1 MLKRL
6 CAMFL
11 CFTLAVLMTSII
23 PACAEEK
30 EEFRTIIDMA
40 GNEVTIPVNITKVA
54 CISAT
59 CETALVAMGQAD
71 KMVYS
76 STFAQGDFAFTER
89 LFPALKET
97 RKVKGGLTAEE
108 MIAEGVQVV
117 LVKSKGNVEKMQQA
131 GIPVIYLEFNNIEQ
145 TRQSVQLLGDVFHAE
160 EIAEQYIYYMD
171 HYLPLISE
179 RLAEIPE
186 EKRIT
191 VYLPLL
197 RTSDNTIF
205 NTYDPS
211 HITTEVMD
219 LCGAHIITKDIE
231 FTDQNGIITEE
242 ALIRLNPEVI
252 FVAGFYRDAGV
263 EQLTCGTYD
272 GILQAVDNHRIFY
285 FPLGIYDWSAGGF
298 ELGISSLW
306 CAKILYPEYFEDID
320 IHALAKEYYLNTAK
334 VELTDEEIAD
344 IFHEN

>member
-1 MLKRL
+1 MLKKICTLLL
-6 CAMFL
+6 CLTILSLIANGN
-11 CFTLAVLMTSII
+11 SY
-23 PACAEEK
+23 AETED
-30 EEFRTIIDMA
+30 EYRTIIDMA

-71 KMVYS
+71 KMAYS
-76 STFAQGDFAFTER
+76 STFAQGDFAFTEK
-89 LFPALKET
+89 LFPALSTVK
-97 RKVKGGLTAEE
+97 KVKGGLTAEE

-117 LVKSKGNVEKMQQA
+117 LVKSKGNVERMQQA

-145 TRQSVQLLGDVFHAE
+145 TKQSVQLLGDVFHAE
-160 EIAEQYIYYMD
+160 DIAEQYIYYMD

-179 RLAEIPE
+179 RLSHISEDE
-186 EKRIT
+186 RIT

-197 RTSDNTIF
+197 RTADNTIF

-211 HITTEVMD
+211 HITTEVLN
-219 LCGAHIITKDIE
+219 LCGAHVITEDIE
-231 FTDQNGIITEE
+231 FTDQNGIVTEE

-252 FVAGFYRDAGV
+252 MVAGFYREAGV
-263 EQLTCGTYD
+263 ESLTNGTYD
-272 GILQAVDNHRIFY
+272 GILQAVDNHRIY
-285 FPLGIYDWSAGGF
+285 YYPLGIYDWSAGGF

-306 CAKILYPEYFEDID
+306 CAKVLYPEIFEDID
-320 IHALAKEYYLNTAK
+320 IHTIAKEYYFNTTGTA
-334 VELTDEEIAD
+334 LTDEEIAD